1 LTVRGN
7 GIWDKIYAT
16 LQAGAV
22 MTNTVFVAKKI
33 VTMNPTNPQ
42 GTHIAVREGVILG
55 VGSLEEVAAWGDYA
69 LDTTFADQV
78 LVPGFVEAHA
88 HVMEGA
94 SALRSY
100 LGYFDRRMPD
110 GSIAKGVK
118 SYAELID
125 RLKATDAAMEDPDE
139 PIVARGFDP
148 IYFTDSE
155 ARLTRE
161 HLDQASS
168 KRPIFLMH
176 ANGHLATANSAM
188 LALDGITADSK
199 VEGVGIDESG
209 ELNGELREPP
219 AMALCKTGYRALMI
233 DNMRPETL
241 WNFGAMANNVGVTT
255 ITDLAGFLIISPQVM
270 AQWQNIVNDDS
281 FPLRVAVYNIP
292 AIPGDAADFEEV
304 ATRCLEMRDEGTDKL
319 RFPGV
324 KFVLD
329 GSIQGWTALLN
340 PPGYLTGEDHGQL
353 LTVPDQFKDW
363 LLPFHRAGLNVH
375 MHCNGNKTQDLAIET
390 VEAVLCEAPRPDHR
404 HTITHAQLT
413 TQAQLRKMAKLGL
426 CANFFT
432 NHLWYWGDQHYE
444 QTVGPERANG
454 LEPCASALREGV
466 PFSIH
471 SDASVTPLGH
481 LHTMWCAVNRVTPK
495 GRVLGETEKI
505 SAYEALFAA
514 TIGGAYQLH
523 MDHEVGSLEAGKRA
537 DFAVLSESPLDV
549 EPMAIR
555 DIEVWGTVVGGR
567 PFKAASPQ

>member
-1 LTVRGN
+1 MAN
-7 GIWDKIYAT
+7 
-16 LQAGAV
+16 Q
-22 MTNTVFVAKKI
+22 VFAAEKI
-33 VTMNPTNPQ
+33 VTMNPTNPE
-42 GTHIAVREGVILG
+42 GTHIAVRDGVILG
-55 VGSLEEVAAWGDYA
+55 VGTLEEVAVWGDYE
-69 LDTTFADQV
+69 LDTTFRDQV

-94 SALRSY
+94 SALRPH
-100 LGYFDRRMPD
+100 LGYFDRRLPD
-110 GSIAKGVK
+110 GSIAKGIK
-118 SYAELID
+118 SYDALIN
-125 RLKATDAAMEDPDE
+125 RLKTLDAAMVDPDE
-139 PIVARGFDP
+139 PIIARGFDP
-148 IYFTDSE
+148 IYYAE
-155 ARLTRE
+155 ERLTRT
-161 HLDQASS
+161 HLDQASRS
-168 KRPIFLMH
+168 RPIYLMH
-176 ANGHLATANSAM
+176 ASGHLATANTAM
-188 LALDGITADSK
+188 LERDGITADSK
-199 VEGVGIDESG
+199 VEGVGRDDNG

-219 AMALCKTGYRALMI
+219 AMSLCQTGYRALMT
-233 DNMRPETL
+233 DNLRPETL
-241 WNFGAMANNVGVTT
+241 HGYGAMARNVGVTT
-255 ITDLAGFLIISPQVM
+255 VTDLAGFMLISPHAM
-270 AQWQNIVNDDS
+270 EQWQDIVNDEN
-281 FPLRVAVYNIP
+281 FPLRVAVYNLP
-292 AIPGDAADFEEV
+292 AIPGDVANFEEL
-304 ATRCLEMRDEGTDKL
+304 ASRCLELRTQETDKL

-324 KFVLD
+324 KFILD

-340 PPGYLTGEDHGQL
+340 PPGYLTGDDHGQL

-363 LLPFHRAGLNVH
+363 LLPFHKAGLNVH
-375 MHCNGNKTQDLAIET
+375 MHCNGSKTEDLAIET

-454 LEPCASALREGV
+454 LEPCASAIREGV

-505 SAYEALFAA
+505 SAYEALHAA
-514 TIGGAYQLH
+514 TLGGAYQLH

-537 DFAVLSESPLDV
+537 DFAVLNESPLDV

-555 DIEVWGTVVGGR
+555 DLEVWGTVVGGK
-567 PFKAASPQ
+567 PFKAAHAQ